1 MKNRFTFHRN
11 GKSSESR
18 MFFIFIYLLTISGV
32 SFCEDSKEKDEKEA
46 LEIGGLVQFD
56 YGSDIKDF
64 KHQSLQ
70 IGRVE
75 LRAIVNVNPN
85 VKGFI
90 TLLSQ
95 NDLSAIRIYQAA
107 ADLTLDKMPLEIVAG
122 QQIFNHGLMT
132 TRMISNPLGFDL
144 LLPNQ
149 PGVTAFYTINSF
161 KIGLAGLMTENITGT
176 YSGTMTTVSGDTI
189 PVTAERTDTARSFS
203 GIISFDYTFQNGS
216 NAHVSSLISQ
226 TCSDIDAACG
236 IIIGK
241 LTLDCEAYSKFQVS
255 AGSQK
260 VSTYCLG
267 AAYSLSDAISVAFR
281 SDGLSR
287 NEQFKDMTLLFG
299 AGVVAKVFGDCY
311 IAAEYDYTKQ
321 WQGNRS
327 EIIAVEFGLRSS
339 LKLPGFQRKTLT
351 NG

>member
-1 MKNRFTFHRN
+1 
-11 GKSSESR
+11 
-18 MFFIFIYLLTISGV
+18 MFFIFICLLTISGS
-32 SFCEDSKEKDEKEA
+32 SFSEALKEKDEKEA
-46 LEIGGLVQFD
+46 LEIGGIVQFD
-56 YGSDIKDF
+56 YGSDINDF
-64 KHQSLQ
+64 KHQSLE

-75 LRAIVNVNPN
+75 LRAVVNVNPN

-95 NDLSAIRIYQAA
+95 NDLSEIRIYQAA
-107 ADLTLDKMPLEIVAG
+107 ADLSFDKMPLEIVAG

-132 TRMISNPLGFDL
+132 TRMVSNPKGFDL

-149 PGVTAFYTINSF
+149 PGVAAFYTFNSL
-161 KIGLAGLMTENITGT
+161 KIGLSGLMDENITGA
-176 YSGTMTTVSGDTI
+176 YNGTMITASGDTI
-189 PVTAERTDTARSFS
+189 PVTAEKTDTTRFFG
-203 GIISFDYTFQNGS
+203 GIISADYTFQNGS

-226 TCSDIDAACG
+226 TCGDIDAACG

-260 VSTYCLG
+260 VSTYYLG
-267 AAYSLSDAISVAFR
+267 AAYSLSDAISIAFR
-281 SDGLSR
+281 NDGFSR

-299 AGVVAKVFGDCY
+299 AGMVAEIFGDCY
-311 IAAEYDYTKQ
+311 IAAEYDYTKE
-321 WQGNRS
+321 WQGNKS
-327 EIIAVEFGLRSS
+327 EIISVEFGLRSS

-351 NG
+351 NGY